1 MKFFLS
7 LSLSILF
14 VSNCFSQGL
23 NLATKED
30 LAQFKSFSNE
40 TFGFAESLP
49 SKYSLEK
56 YVPPIQ
62 QQVGQTCVG
71 WASLYYALSTMYNQ
85 KFNISLHTLSIMLL
99 TLISYTQ

>member
-49 SKYSLEK
+49 GKYSLEK

-71 WASLYYALSTMYNQ
+71 
-85 KFNISLHTLSIMLL
+85 
-99 TLISYTQ
+99 